1 MNTFHPG
8 CLLSAIT
15 IRKPNANRAED
26 MITLSQAASRLMC
39 NSGTTKGNP
48 SSSPSKAQ
56 GSKKAEEVREHV
68 RGYDRQDPDLMFQ
81 NIY

>member
-1 MNTFHPG
+1 
-8 CLLSAIT
+8 
-15 IRKPNANRAED
+15 
-26 MITLSQAASRLMC
+26 MC

-81 NIY
+81 NIYWPYDMYKSPSWEQGQADVSTKAVYEGPRIVATPII